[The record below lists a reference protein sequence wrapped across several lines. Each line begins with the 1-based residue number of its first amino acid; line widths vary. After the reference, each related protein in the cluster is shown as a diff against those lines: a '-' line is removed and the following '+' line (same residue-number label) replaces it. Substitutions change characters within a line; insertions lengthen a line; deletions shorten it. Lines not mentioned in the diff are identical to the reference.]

1 MILFMIYVWILA
13 IMLFL
18 LSFKLSDHIIYF
30 TFIKCIKSIKM
41 QNILT
46 NMFNIS
52 KCHHQL

>member
-46 NMFNIS
+46 NMLNIS